1 MGKTKDLS
9 KDCKNIVL
17 NLFKFFQLE
26 KARGRPLYSP
36 DNLIKRTCKAAGIS
50 YSSVYRVVNGKS
62 PPESNRPKERKKT
75 LDDFDRCVI
84 KRTVHSMYNRKIA
97 PTVSKIKKEIEDTI
111 KILKSTLTLTL
122 LDLGYKLKK
131 SGDNIRLLYDQR
143 SVINDRCNYLRKIR
157 MFREDGYEIVYFY
170 AMCQY
175 KFDSL
180 WFDQIVDRNHDLPH
194 MMRVLFN
201 YFTTGTLLLVITKS
215 LISLK

>member
-26 KARGRPLYSP
+26 KARGRPFYSP

-84 KRTVHSMYNRKIA
+84 KLIACTTGKLPQQSQKLRKKL
-97 PTVSKIKKEIEDTI
+97 KIQ
-111 KILKSTLTLTL
+111 LKSR
-122 LDLGYKLKK
+122 
-131 SGDNIRLLYDQR
+131 NQRLL
-143 SVINDRCNYLRKIR
+143 
-157 MFREDGYEIVYFY
+157 
-170 AMCQY
+170 
-175 KFDSL
+175 
-180 WFDQIVDRNHDLPH
+180 
-194 MMRVLFN
+194 
-201 YFTTGTLLLVITKS
+201 
-215 LISLK
+215 

>member
-26 KARGRPLYSP
+26 KARGRPFYSP

-75 LDDFDRCVI
+75 LDDFDRCII
-84 KRTVHSMYNRKIA
+84 KRTVYSMYNRKIA

-111 KILKSTLTLTL
+111 KISKSTLTLTCKAINL
-122 LDLGYKLKK
+122 LPFHEGIFGASEPSTGNQPHVV
-131 SGDNIRLLYDQR
+131 SGMIL
-143 SVINDRCNYLRKIR
+143 INPGLI
-157 MFREDGYEIVYFY
+157 
-170 AMCQY
+170 
-175 KFDSL
+175 
-180 WFDQIVDRNHDLPH
+180 QI
-194 MMRVLFN
+194 
-201 YFTTGTLLLVITKS
+201 
-215 LISLK
+215 